1 MEKEIAD
8 TDNMT
13 HIPTEGDLAEPSM
26 CAYLHRMHLKGS
38 KENTQGKCD
47 REMMIGN
54 TRAFILA
61 KENPYF

>member
-1 MEKEIAD
+1 
-8 TDNMT
+8 MT